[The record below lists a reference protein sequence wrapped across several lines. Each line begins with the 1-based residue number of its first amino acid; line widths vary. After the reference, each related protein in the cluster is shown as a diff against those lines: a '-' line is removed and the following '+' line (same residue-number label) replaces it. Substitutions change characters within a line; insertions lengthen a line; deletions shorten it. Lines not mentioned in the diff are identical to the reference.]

1 MREKHTSVMFA
12 ELRDGE
18 TFAKFVGENIDCF
31 IEQSFAE
38 YITML
43 GRERGVSHS
52 QVIRD
57 AQIDR
62 VYGQQI
68 FSGVRKPSRDKV
80 IQLAFGFS
88 LTLDETQKL
97 LQIGGKSR
105 LYPKI
110 KRDAA
115 IIFGLNNGFD
125 LQKMQELLYEAALPL
140 LGEQKIY
147 E

>member
-1 MREKHTSVMFA
+1 MREKHTSAMFA
-12 ELRDGE
+12 ELRE
-18 TFAKFVGENIDCF
+18 ENTFSKFVGQNTDCF

-38 YITML
+38 YIVML
-43 GRERGVSHS
+43 GKERGVSPS
-52 QVIRD
+52 QVIRN

-80 IQLAFGFS
+80 IQLVFGFS
-88 LTLDETQKL
+88 LTLEETQKL
-97 LQIGGKSR
+97 LAIGNKSG

-115 IIFGLNNGFD
+115 IIFGLNNDFD
-125 LQKMQELLYEAALPL
+125 LQKMQDLLYETTLPL
-140 LGEQKIY
+140 LGEQKLY

>member
-1 MREKHTSVMFA
+1 MREKRTSSMFA
-12 ELRDGE
+12 ELREGE
-18 TFAKFVGENIDCF
+18 MFLKFVGENEDCF
-31 IEQSFAE
+31 LEQSFAE
-38 YITML
+38 YITMF
-43 GRERGVSHS
+43 GKKRGVSPS
-52 QVIRD
+52 KVIRN

-80 IQLAFGFS
+80 IQIAFGFS
-88 LTLDETQKL
+88 LTLEETQKL
-97 LQIGGKSR
+97 LQIADKSK

-125 LQKMQELLYEAALPL
+125 LQRMQELLYEADIPL
-140 LGEQKIY
+140 LGEQAAY
-147 E
+147 G

>member
-18 TFAKFVGENIDCF
+18 TFAKFVGENTDCF